1 MLNTV
6 IAYIWVIMATLFY
19 GAAAV
24 LCSFIDRTGNTSHRV
39 ARAWARSILLAAGVK
54 VSVKGFSNIDP
65 ERSYI
70 YMCNH
75 QSNSDIPILLGRLP
89 VQFRWLA
96 KIELFRIPVLGHS
109 MRGCGY
115 ISIDR
120 SNRRSAIRSLNE
132 AAGIIRGG
140 VSVMIFPEGT
150 RSWDGRIQ
158 PFKKGG
164 FVLAIKSGVPIAP
177 IVIHGARAIMPRGRK
192 KVRPGPV
199 SIEILPPV
207 ETTDY
212 NLKDKGK
219 LMDNIR
225 GIILNAF
232 EKQNEDPTRW

>member
-6 IAYIWVIMATLFY
+6 ISYIWAILATLFY
-19 GAAAV
+19 GAAAT
-24 LCSFIDRTGNTSHRV
+24 LFSFIDQTGNMSHRV
-39 ARAWARSILLAAGVK
+39 ARAWARSILLMSGIT
-54 VSVKGFSNIDP
+54 VSVKGLSHIEP
-65 ERSYI
+65 GRSYI

-96 KIELFRIPVLGHS
+96 KVELFRVPVLGRS

-120 SNRRSAIRSLNE
+120 SNRRSAIKSLNQ
-132 AAGIIRGG
+132 AARIIRGG

-164 FVLAIKSGVPIAP
+164 FMLAIKSGVPIAP
-177 IVIHGARAIMPRGRK
+177 VVIHGARAIMPRGRK
-192 KVRPGPV
+192 KVRPGAV
-199 SIEILPPV
+199 VIEMLPPV

-212 NLKDKGK
+212 TLKDKNA
-219 LMDNIR
+219 LMNDIR
-225 GIILNAF
+225 GIILEAF
-232 EKQNEDPTRW
+232 EKKE

>member
-6 IAYIWVIMATLFY
+6 ISYIWTVLAVLFY
-19 GAAAV
+19 GSAAIV
-24 LCSFIDRTGNTSHRV
+24 FSFIDPTGVMSHRV
-39 ARAWARSILLAAGVK
+39 ARAWARSILLMTGMT
-54 VSVKGFSNIDP
+54 VSVKGLSHIDSG
-65 ERSYI
+65 RSYI

-96 KIELFRIPVLGHS
+96 KVELFRIPVLGRS

-120 SNRRSAIRSLNE
+120 SNRRSAIKSLNE
-132 AAGIIRGG
+132 AARIINGG

-164 FVLAIKSGVPIAP
+164 FVLAIKSRVPVIP
-177 IVIHGARAIMPRGRK
+177 LVIHGARAIMPRGRK
-192 KVRPGPV
+192 KVRPGAV
-199 SIEILPPV
+199 EIEILPPV

-212 NLKDKGK
+212 TIKDKDA
-219 LMDNIR
+219 LMNDIR
-225 GIILNAF
+225 EIMLDAF
-232 EKQNEDPTRW
+232 ENRNEDRSTW